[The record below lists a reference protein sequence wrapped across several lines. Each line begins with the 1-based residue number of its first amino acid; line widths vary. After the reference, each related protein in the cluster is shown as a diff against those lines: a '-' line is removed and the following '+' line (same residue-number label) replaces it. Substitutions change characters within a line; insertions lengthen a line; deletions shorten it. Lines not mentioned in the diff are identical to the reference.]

1 MGYSFIDTVENATA
15 GSYLPAEAMS
25 YDGIFL
31 ENEIDGYRTLNV
43 SGRELMSVDIKSSSI
58 DGIDGSQFQSKAYPS
73 RTITVK
79 YQLIARNDRMFRES
93 FNKMNYLLRGE
104 QVKVIFNDEPDKYF
118 IGTKQGNTEVSAGMN
133 SVVGE
138 FEIYCSDPRKYSTTL
153 KEFDGV
159 IEDSDLV
166 VNVQNDGTEPAVID
180 YEIKINAETGYLGI
194 SSEQGVMEFGKID
207 ETDDIT
213 YQQNETL
220 ATLNNLISSSNDIN
234 GYDPMHPY
242 YGTSGTL
249 TTANWYNTTFLKFGS
264 AGTKKGNAN
273 GGLRTYTLPADSNGD
288 KGAKNWYSYWHL
300 IFYAGLMGQTGEMS
314 ISFLTDDNK
323 LIAGCNY
330 FKTDM
335 VGNTGWYEF
344 VTYNPNYLSSSD
356 QRYVKILKSFTYTT
370 SMWHDQNPWFWDWG
384 HCDLRKEG
392 SKLTFYYFG
401 KYYTYTI
408 PEVENMLCTKVQI
421 SIKQWGDRTP
431 ESSKFLTYAGFDKFY
446 IQKMHVEK
454 WKDVPNRFP
463 KGSVLT
469 IDGESSHFFINGMQ
483 KQSEEVL
490 GTQYFKAIPGSMKIK
505 FHVSEWTKTQ
515 PTVKVRIRE
524 AWL

>member
-43 SGRELMSVDIKSSSI
+43 SGRELMSVDIKSSSTN
-58 DGIDGSQFQSKAYPS
+58 GIDGSQFQSKAYPS

-159 IEDSDLV
+159 IEDNDLV
-166 VNVQNDGTEPAVID
+166 VNVQNDGTEPAIID
-180 YEIKINAETGYLGI
+180 YEISNNAETGYLGI
-194 SSEQGVMEFGKID
+194 ASEQGVMEFGKID
-207 ETDDIT
+207 EADEVT

-220 ATLNNLISSSNDIN
+220 ATLNDLINSSDDVN
-234 GYDPMHPY
+234 GYDAMHPNQ
-242 YGTSGTL
+242 GTAGTL
-249 TTANWYNTTFLKFGS
+249 TTANWFGNTFLKFGS
-264 AGTKKGNAN
+264 VGTKKGNAS
-273 GGLRTYTLPADSNGD
+273 GGLRTYIFPADSNGD
-288 KGAKNWYSYWHL
+288 RGCKNWYSYFHL
-300 IFYAGLMGQTGEMS
+300 LFYASRMGQTGEMS

-323 LIAGCNY
+323 LIAGCNF
-330 FKTDM
+330 FKTDT
-335 VGNTGWYEF
+335 VGNSAYYECI
-344 VTYNPNYLSSSD
+344 VYNPNAQSSD
-356 QRYVKILKSFTYTT
+356 ARNGKVLASFSYIT
-370 SMWHDQNPWFWDWG
+370 SHVHTQNPWYWNWG

-392 SKLTFYYFG
+392 SRITFYYNG
-401 KYYTYTI
+401 QYYSYTI
-408 PEVENMLCTKVQI
+408 PEIENMICTKVQV
-421 SIKQWGDRTP
+421 SIKQFGSRGP
-431 ESSKFLTYAGFDKFY
+431 ETDDFMYYAGFDKFY

-469 IDGESSHFFINGMQ
+469 IDGENAHFFINGMQ